1 MRASVILFATDLVDE
16 GFETV
21 VDRIRDLAGAD
32 AVAMACNY
40 HHSRDVFPHN
50 PRRKVRFM
58 RGGVFFRP
66 DPARYA
72 GLRIQPD
79 TADIARAE
87 DPLARLIEVA

>member
-1 MRASVILFATDLVDE
+1 M
-16 GFETV
+16 
-21 VDRIRDLAGAD
+21 AG
-32 AVAMACNY
+32 NY

-50 PRRKVRFM
+50 PHRKVRFM

-79 TADIARAE
+79 TADIARSE
-87 DPLARLIEVA
+87 DRWLA